1 MSHSNPQ
8 HLIRWGGALALM
20 AGVAFAGAQSVQAAP
35 AGQASTATP
44 TITSTVTLTPT
55 VTATPTITQTPAPTS
70 TATLSAPAGYT
81 AVVVKAGE
89 TLATFV
95 NRFKVSAQAIIA
107 ANPAL
112 QKDPNL
118 IFPGQVLLIPT
129 GSGTA
134 APTAAPGATAV
145 PGATATLAAPAGY
158 IAVRVQAGETLV
170 TFVNRYKVSAQ
181 AIIAAN
187 PAIQRDP
194 NVLLI
199 GQVILIPIS
208 APPAAATATGAAPTA
223 TSLPGSGGFVEV
235 VVQAGDTLI
244 TFVNRF
250 GVSAQA
256 IIAANPAIQRDPNI
270 LQIGQRLRIPVV
282 AATPTRGAT
291 PVATVVG
298 TAVPAA
304 TVTAVNPGLP
314 VPPPLASAQQIT
326 LRAGE
331 SLLTISQRYGVT
343 AGALLKA
350 NPQLGDASGLVYP
363 GQSINVPVARSTTPS
378 RTTPF
383 YYTLVSGDT
392 LNSVGERYE
401 ISAQTLAAANPGAPF
416 TVGSEILVPAGPHLV
431 TVKVGDELRFIAARY
446 GVTVEF
452 LLKGNSLPNPDKIYP
467 GQLIFIPIQY
477 DRAPLAF
484 N

>member
-1 MSHSNPQ
+1 MSHTNSQ
-8 HLIRWGGALALM
+8 TLIRWGGVFAL
-20 AGVAFAGAQSVQAAP
+20 VASLIFAGAASVQAAP
-35 AGQASTATP
+35 AGQAATATP
-44 TITSTVTLTPT
+44 T
-55 VTATPTITQTPAPTS
+55 
-70 TATLSAPAGYT
+70 ATLAAPAGYT

-95 NRFKVSAQAIIA
+95 NRYKVSAQAIIA

-118 IFPGQVLLIPT
+118 LFPGQVLLIPT
-129 GSGTA
+129 TAATA
-134 APTAAPGATAV
+134 APTSASATQA
-145 PGATATLAAPAGY
+145 ATATLTAPAGF

-194 NVLLI
+194 NVLSV
-199 GQVILIPIS
+199 GQVLLIPIA
-208 APPAAATATGAAPTA
+208 APTVAATATAAAPAATA
-223 TSLPGSGGFVEV
+223 VPGSGGFVEV
-235 VVQAGDTLI
+235 VVQPGDTLI
-244 TFVNRF
+244 TYVNRY

-270 LQIGQRLRIPVV
+270 LQIGQRLRIPIAVPTATK
-282 AATPTRGAT
+282 AASAAPTA
-291 PVATVVG
+291 VG
-298 TAVPAA
+298 TAVPGA
-304 TVTAVNPGLP
+304 TATAVNSALP
-314 VPPPLASAQQIT
+314 VPPPLANAQQIT

-331 SLLTISQRYGVT
+331 SMLTISQRFGVS

-350 NPQLGDASGLVYP
+350 NPQLGDGSGLVYP
-363 GQSINVPVARSTTPS
+363 GQKLNVPVARSTTPS

-392 LNSVGERYE
+392 LNSIGERFE
-401 ISAQTLAAANPGAPF
+401 ISAQTLATANPGASYV
-416 TVGSEILVPAGPHLV
+416 VGSEILVPAGPHLV
-431 TVKVGDELRFIAARY
+431 TVKQGDELRYIAARY

>member
-1 MSHSNPQ
+1 MSHTNYQ
-8 HLIRWGGALALM
+8 TLIRWSGVFALV
-20 AGVAFAGAQSVQAAP
+20 AGLVFAGATSVQAAP
-35 AGQASTATP
+35 AGQAATP
-44 TITSTVTLTPT
+44 
-55 VTATPTITQTPAPTS
+55 TPTITQTAAPTA
-70 TATLSAPAGYT
+70 TATIAAPAGYT

-95 NRFKVSAQAIIA
+95 NRYKVSAQAIIA

-118 IFPGQVLLIPT
+118 MVPGQVLLIPT
-129 GSGTA
+129 TAATA
-134 APTAAPGATAV
+134 APTAGSATQA
-145 PGATATLAAPAGY
+145 ATATLSAPAGY

-170 TFVNRYKVSAQ
+170 TFVNRYKVSAA

-194 NVLLI
+194 NVLSV
-199 GQVILIPIS
+199 GQVLLIPIA
-208 APPAAATATGAAPTA
+208 APTAAATATAAAPAATA
-223 TSLPGSGGFVEV
+223 VPGSGGFVEV
-235 VVQAGDTLI
+235 IVQPGDTLI
-244 TFVNRF
+244 TYVNRY

-270 LQIGQRLRIPVV
+270 LQIGQHLRIPIAVPTATK
-282 AATPTRGAT
+282 AATAAATAVGTPVPGAT
-291 PVATVVG
+291 A
-298 TAVPAA
+298 TAVS
-304 TVTAVNPGLP
+304 GLP
-314 VPPPLASAQQIT
+314 VPPPLANAQQIT

-331 SLLTISQRYGVT
+331 SMLTISQRFGVS
-343 AGALLKA
+343 AAALLKA
-350 NPQLGDASGLVYP
+350 NPQLGDGSGLVYP
-363 GQSINVPVARSTTPS
+363 GQKLNVPVARSTTPS

-392 LNSVGERYE
+392 LNSIGERFE
-401 ISAQTLAAANPGAPF
+401 ISAQTLATANPGASF
-416 TVGSEILVPAGPHLV
+416 VVGSEILVPAGPHLV
-431 TVKVGDELRFIAARY
+431 TVKQGDELRYIAARY

-477 DRAPLAF
+477 DKAPLAF